1 MYIVAVMKHS
11 VSSALSHDSRGMNV
25 QALKD
30 EVRLMGWDNLL
41 DDMEW
46 PTRLAE
52 GGTLAT
58 RGAGGEMTSC
68 FALGLYE
75 LPFVLGII
83 LLAIELDAELLVRLS
98 GIAATGGAR
107 LRPATIQGCRIA
119 GPGFIRRS
127 GSQVRHLLMKSI
139 NSSSLHLSTWASV
152 FEFGRRRLPFALTN
166 GRGAPVASICQ
177 P

>member
-1 MYIVAVMKHS
+1 MAQGACRRNSGNSRNEEIGISRVYRCGHNIFCL
-11 VSSALSHDSRGMNV
+11 SALIHDSRRENV

-41 DDMEW
+41 EDIEW
-46 PTRLAE
+46 ATRLAG

-75 LPFVLGII
+75 VPFVLGII

-98 GIAATGGAR
+98 GIVATGGAR
-107 LRPATIQGCRIA
+107 LRPATIHG
-119 GPGFIRRS
+119 
-127 GSQVRHLLMKSI
+127 
-139 NSSSLHLSTWASV
+139 
-152 FEFGRRRLPFALTN
+152 
-166 GRGAPVASICQ
+166 
-177 P
+177 